1 MPSHQPTSNGK
12 KNTGPAKPDNLFLNR
27 LGSCN
32 VIFLDTNNGVP
43 ICLLNFYIDVVNLVS
58 SLKWK
63 FFLTLLLSA
72 TAAVGV
78 ANGSVA
84 VVGQP
89 ANSLTANEIDP
100 NINCFCPSDESRLY
114 ILSIMNLN

>member
-1 MPSHQPTSNGK
+1 VPSHQPTSNGK

-27 LGSCN
+27 LGSFN
-32 VIFLDTNNGVP
+32 DIFLDTNNGVP
-43 ICLLNFYIDVVNLVS
+43 ICFLTFYIDIVNSIS

-63 FFLTLLLSA
+63 FFLTVLLSV
-72 TAAVGV
+72 TTTVGV
-78 ANGSVA
+78 ANGPA
-84 VVGQP
+84 VVIDQP